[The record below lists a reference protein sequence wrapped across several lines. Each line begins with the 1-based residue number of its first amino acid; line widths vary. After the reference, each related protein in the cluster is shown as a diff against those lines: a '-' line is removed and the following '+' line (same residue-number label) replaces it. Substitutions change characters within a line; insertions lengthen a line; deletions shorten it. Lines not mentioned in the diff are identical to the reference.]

1 LLYCKNQEQ
10 LKFLVRI
17 FIILKCSNG
26 YWLGSWSFNGEI
38 LTGRVDTR
46 AHIFEN
52 GHVHFHEFKES
63 STAITGK
70 DTKEKCMNMIQEI
83 MNMENKI
90 GLRLAEYYN
99 TDTEI
104 GSKVFKGLRRP
115 LPFTRQPMDWDMSV
129 QSVIASIRSNEN
141 N

>member
-1 LLYCKNQEQ
+1 
-10 LKFLVRI
+10 
-17 FIILKCSNG
+17 
-26 YWLGSWSFNGEI
+26 
-38 LTGRVDTR
+38 
-46 AHIFEN
+46 
-52 GHVHFHEFKES
+52 
-63 STAITGK
+63 
-70 DTKEKCMNMIQEI
+70 MNMIQEI
-83 MNMENKI
+83 MNIENKI